1 MWVIHP
7 KAEQNHFNDIP
18 AVFLHL
24 ALPTTGIKSVTG
36 SMRARI
42 MKLRDVLVGKMKGLF
57 RSPPSPVFVFKAVWA
72 GTWGIFFFSVIP
84 HVDIRVW
91 LWGKW
96 NTHHSRFMDQRW
108 HRHSA
113 ATAHCQCGAETIRRV
128 MTMHQTE
135 MCFELMGC
143 LLVSQQQKVL
153 HRRGRHILARGS
165 LLIKL
170 KDCFWKIIVYLLT
183 QKSYNEKCLG
193 PFYYFYLCS
202 LTVTTSAS
210 KHISIIITKFH

>member
-1 MWVIHP
+1 MYLSVKWKVSFAPHP
-7 KAEQNHFNDIP
+7 PPCSYSKRCEQERGGF
-18 AVFLHL
+18 
-24 ALPTTGIKSVTG
+24 
-36 SMRARI
+36 
-42 MKLRDVLVGKMKGLF
+42 
-57 RSPPSPVFVFKAVWA
+57 
-72 GTWGIFFFSVIP
+72 FFFSVIP

-193 PFYYFYLCS
+193 PFYYFYSCS